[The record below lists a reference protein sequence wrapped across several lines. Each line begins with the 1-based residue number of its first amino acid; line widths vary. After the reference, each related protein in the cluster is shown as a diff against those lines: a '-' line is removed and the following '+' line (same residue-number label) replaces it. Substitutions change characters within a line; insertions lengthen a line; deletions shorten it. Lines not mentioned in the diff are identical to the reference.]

1 MVASRR
7 GGMLGVPRGRREKI
21 QRLTSKTEESAA
33 SLTSAGVEAVVG
45 GRVRVALLVSSTTG
59 LGASVAIAALANLG
73 LIAAIFLAAEHTEL
87 AGAGPGELDGVG
99 GDGGGKGQKGGSGE
113 LHGYGG

>member
-1 MVASRR
+1 M
-7 GGMLGVPRGRREKI
+7 GVPRGRREKI